1 MCYTG
6 FVAPS
11 KQNVTLVIEEELL
24 LSARK
29 IALERKTSVNQL
41 VRDFLTALVKESETK
56 RTARARLKIAFDK
69 GLVEIGDKHWTR
81 DELYE
86 R

>member
-1 MCYTG
+1 VTT
-6 FVAPS
+6 S
-11 KQNVTLVIEEELL
+11 KQNVTLVIEEDLL

-29 IALERKTSVNQL
+29 IALDRKTSVNQL
-41 VRDFLTALVKESETK
+41 VRDFLANLVKESERK
-56 RTARARLKIAFDK
+56 RMARRRLTMAFEH
-69 GLVEIGDKHWTR
+69 GLIEIGDKRWTR